1 MSTLSRPKNIR
12 VSDRATLFNLLIG
25 LNGYTISTGVISHEL
40 NSEDIV
46 AVPLKVDERITVG
59 YITHK
64 NVTNST
70 LANIYIQYLK
80 ESIAEEQSQL

>member
-40 NSEDIV
+40 NSEDII

-80 ESIAEEQSQL
+80 ETIAEEQSHL